1 MGLIAGGMDDGSTH
15 IWNPAAMVSENGAH
29 SLVAKIS
36 QQKSGAVSALAFNP
50 HPSSANLLATG
61 GSQGEIL
68 ITSLDNPEQPA
79 VTYPSDDGSHQNAEI
94 TNIAWNSEV
103 AHIVASSAGDGTAAV
118 WDLRQ
123 SKLWCQIRCEGN
135 GGPVSSLGWNPSQGM
150 HLMTASS
157 DDRNPVLKL
166 WDLRASMSMPL
177 ATLEGH
183 AQGILGMHW
192 CPHDDS
198 LLVSCGKD
206 NQTLLWDVPSLKAI
220 ADIPNEEIEDQ
231 SGEITKQMSSSELYG
246 HGLSTSQQRR
256 YDVQWSP
263 IRKGI
268 LSTCSFDRKVQIHSV
283 IGAATKCG
291 RPPKWMKPASGV
303 SCGMGGSVVSFA
315 STHKLVTIS
324 SFVEQEALKK
334 AAVAFEAATTNGDY
348 SGFSYEKAQS
358 AAKAGDAAESQIW
371 GIMQCI
377 FEENA
382 REKLLFYLGFDPS
395 EIQAAAM
402 KFDSEEKKEGTEP
415 SSTGDKVMMSKSA
428 ENIVHKSLL
437 VGNFEAAV
445 ECCFRSG
452 NLADALVLASCGG
465 PELWSKTQARY
476 FASQAAKRP
485 FLSVVS
491 SVVHNKLKEFV
502 AESDPSR
509 WHETLAILC
518 TYATA
523 DDFVPLCEAL
533 GDHLGNSGDVAN
545 ASIVF
550 MCAMNLEKASQYWE
564 IQLRESE
571 KYDNVSGF
579 LPLHSYVEKVAVF
592 LQASS
597 NANNIPENVAE
608 NLFKYSKVLSEQG
621 LFEIAAKYCKGTS
634 QESKVL
640 RDRLYRGKDSEACLR
655 ALGSPPEFPFEF
667 VNVGVAPKKSQ
678 SNGTSH
684 SNGSSN
690 YNVHNNSQGTKHGY
704 GHDNGNRNGHSNG
717 NTRQQAPHQNGG
729 TTISMLPSGWVALQD
744 PSSGRTYYAN
754 QSTGQTS
761 WERPSV
767 PENTN
772 TTTNSY
778 ANNASNQIPT
788 SSSRPTQPSNPSTM
802 VSKYGDGFVT
812 SASHPELGEQYGNLG
827 TRYVS
832 CLTIWNLTYVQSL
845 TRYFENDYTVIHM
858 EAILLDQVLLSLI
871 RWRNLQY
878 LVHLIPRKFKK
889 SIQKNLSHW

>member
-1 MGLIAGGMDDGSTH
+1 MEDGTTH
-15 IWNPAAMVSENGAH
+15 VWSPAAMVSTANGGGQQQHA
-29 SLVAKIS
+29 LVTKIS
-36 QQKSGAVSALAFNP
+36 QQKGGGSVSALSFNP
-50 HPSSANLLATG
+50 HAISANLLATG

-68 ITSLDNPEQPA
+68 ITSLENPEQPT
-79 VTYPSDDGSHQNAEI
+79 VTYPSSDGSHFNAEI
-94 TNIAWNSEV
+94 TNLAWNTEV
-103 AHIVASSAGDGTAAV
+103 PHIVASSAGNGTAGI

-123 SKLWCQIRCEGN
+123 SKLWCQINCEGN
-135 GGPVSSLGWNPSQGM
+135 GGPVSALGWNPSQGM

-166 WDLRASMSMPL
+166 WDLRTSTSVPL
-177 ATLEGH
+177 ATMGGH
-183 AQGILGMHW
+183 SEGILGMHW

-206 NQTLLWDVPSLKAI
+206 NQTFLWDVPSLKVI
-220 ADIPNEEIEDQ
+220 AEIPNDDEADPD
-231 SGEITKQMSSSELYG
+231 GGITQQMSSSELYD

-303 SCGMGGSVVSFA
+303 SCGLGGSVVSFA
-315 STHKLVTIS
+315 STHKLVSIS
-324 SFVEQEALKK
+324 SFVEQEALRE
-334 AAVAFEAATTNGDY
+334 AAMAFETATANGNY
-348 SGFSYEKAQS
+348 SGFSYEMAQS
-358 AAKAGDAAESQIW
+358 AAKAGNATESQIW

-382 REKLLFYLGFDPS
+382 REKLLFYLGFDAND
-395 EIQAAAM
+395 IQAAAM
-402 KFDSEEKKEGTEP
+402 NFDLVEDAKEGTE
-415 SSTGDKVMMSKSA
+415 SFSTGDKVMMSASA

-491 SVVHNKLKEFV
+491 SVVHNTLEKFV
-502 AESDPSR
+502 VASNPNQ

-518 TYATA
+518 TYATS
-523 DDFVPLCEAL
+523 DDFVPLCETL
-533 GDHLGNSGDVAN
+533 GDHLENSGDVAN

-550 MCAMNLEKASQYWE
+550 MCAMNLEKASKYWE
-564 IQLRESE
+564 IQLRQAE
-571 KYDNVSGF
+571 KYSKVSEF
-579 LPLHSYVEKVAVF
+579 LSLHAYVEKVAVF
-592 LQASS
+592 LQASP
-597 NANNIPENVAE
+597 NANNIPENVAK
-608 NLFKYSKVLSEQG
+608 NLFQYSRVLSQQG

-634 QESKVL
+634 QESKEL
-640 RDRLYRGKDSEACLR
+640 RDRLYRGKDSEVCLR
-655 ALGSPPEFPFEF
+655 ALGSAPEFPFEF
-667 VNVGVAPKKSQ
+667 VNVGIAPKKSQ
-678 SNGTSH
+678 YNGTAAH

-690 YNVHNNSQGTKHGY
+690 LNHTTTHTSQGTNQAY
-704 GHDNGNRNGHSNG
+704 GHTNTNGNRFSNG
-717 NTRQQAPHQNGG
+717 TNERHVPEQNGG
-729 TTISMLPSGWVALQD
+729 STSILPSGWVALQD

-754 QSTGQTS
+754 QSTGQTT
-761 WERPSV
+761 WEKPSV
-767 PENTN
+767 PESNNTN
-772 TTTNSY
+772 ETTYVDNT
-778 ANNASNQIPT
+778 SNQMPAN
-788 SSSRPTQPSNPSTM
+788 SNRPKQVSFPSTM

-832 CLTIWNLTYVQSL
+832 CL
-845 TRYFENDYTVIHM
+845 
-858 EAILLDQVLLSLI
+858 I
-871 RWRNLQY
+871 R
-878 LVHLIPRKFKK
+878 
-889 SIQKNLSHW
+889 